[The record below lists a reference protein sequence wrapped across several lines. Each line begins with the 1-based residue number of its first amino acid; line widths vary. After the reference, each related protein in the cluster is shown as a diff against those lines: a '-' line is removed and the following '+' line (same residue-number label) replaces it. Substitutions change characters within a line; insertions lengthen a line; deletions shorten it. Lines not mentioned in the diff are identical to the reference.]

1 MDVELRYQQELDYL
15 YSFIDHSMTRNLRNA
30 PENFNLERIAQ
41 FLALLGNPQSS
52 YKVVHVAGTKGKGS
66 TAALIA
72 NALFE
77 GGYNVGFYTSPHLS
91 DYCERIQINHII
103 LSHTDFIKLIESMKP
118 YISKV
123 AGITTFELTT
133 ALAFLYFQQQKV
145 DFAVVEVGL
154 GGRLDATNVVDPLVS
169 VITSLSLDH
178 INVLGDTLAQIAF
191 EKGGIIKPNRPVVIS
206 PQKEEARRVLYRIA
220 EERNS
225 PLIEVGRDYLYS
237 AGAHNLEGQNF
248 MVWPKE
254 EQAAVN
260 RYIESGGRDEWSPK
274 RFHIPL
280 LGFHQIINAAT
291 AYSALETMKK
301 LGVKLTD
308 DQIYNGFSSVVWP
321 GRFEI
326 LSRRPLIVVDSAH
339 NRESALRLRQAVE
352 DYFPGKTVT
361 LVFGASED
369 KDIEGMLFEL
379 LPRVNNVVATKSNH
393 PRAMEPEKI
402 VEYVLKFGKR
412 GFATESIEA
421 ALEKA
426 LAVAGNESLILVTG
440 SLFVAAA
447 MRDVWKS
454 EQITHNQ
461 PLLKKV
467 M

>member
-1 MDVELRYQQELDYL
+1 MDIEQRYQEELDFL

-30 PENFNLERIAQ
+30 AENFNLARMYQ
-41 FLALLGNPQSS
+41 FMELLGNPQSA
-52 YKVVHVAGTKGKGS
+52 YQTIHVAGTKGKGS

-77 GGYNVGFYTSPHLS
+77 AGYNVGFYTSPHLS
-91 DYCERIQINHII
+91 DYCERIQVNHNN
-103 LSHTDFIKLIESMKP
+103 LSHAEFIDLMELIRPS
-118 YISKV
+118 ISKV
-123 AGITTFELTT
+123 EGITTFELTT
-133 ALAFLYFQQQKV
+133 ALALLYFKIQNV
-145 DFAVVEVGL
+145 EFAVVEVGL
-154 GGRLDATNVVDPLVS
+154 GGRLDATNIVNPMVS

-178 INVLGDTLAQIAF
+178 VNVLGDTLAQIAF
-191 EKGGIIKPNRPVVIS
+191 EKGGIIKTGRPVVIS

-220 EERNS
+220 EERSS
-225 PLIEVGRDYLYS
+225 PLIEVGRDFLYA

-254 EQAAVN
+254 EQVAVN
-260 RYIESGGRDEWSPK
+260 RFIESGGRDEWSPK

-280 LGFHQIINAAT
+280 LGFHQIQNAAT
-291 AYSALETMKK
+291 AYTALELMKK
-301 LGVKLTD
+301 MDVRITD
-308 DQIYNGFSSVVWP
+308 DHIYHGFSSVVWP

-326 LSRRPLIVVDSAH
+326 LTKRPLIVVDSAH
-339 NRESALRLRQAVE
+339 NRESALRLRQAVD
-352 DYFPGKTVT
+352 DYFPGKAVT

-369 KDIEGMLFEL
+369 KDIEGMLVEL

-402 VEYVLKFGKR
+402 VDYVLKFGKR

-421 ALEKA
+421 GLEKA
-426 LAVAGNESLILVTG
+426 LLLAGNESLILVTG

-454 EQITHNQ
+454 KQ
-461 PLLKKV
+461 LD
-467 M
+467 